1 MTEKRDE
8 IATDLE
14 IAMRSFEIEL
24 DRHAEGGSRAYHVSA
39 EREFLLDTLGEL
51 HARALAIGDEAV
63 IARVETVWQWLEG
76 LRVPAAQR
84 STRIVVG
91 ADDPEMVDYL
101 REVLTDDGYEV
112 VGFDATQL
120 TLERLA
126 HVPADLFVLD
136 VALDS
141 RTPVGS
147 GRDLLRQLREHALL
161 GRIPII
167 LGIPSGVEAGDE
179 DTELAELAHLH
190 LLERP
195 IDVVELERLVAR
207 LRTSFDSAAA
217 PPSRVSRA

>member
-84 STRIVVG
+84 STRILG
-91 ADDPEMVDYL
+91 TFARLKLRDSKAGYL
-101 REVLTDDGYEV
+101 RHIPRVWRWLGQDLAHPALTPV
-112 VGFDATQL
+112 RIWFD
-120 TLERLA
+120 R
-126 HVPADLFVLD
+126 HVPAEARGVPP
-136 VALDS
+136 AL
-141 RTPVGS
+141 
-147 GRDLLRQLREHALL
+147 
-161 GRIPII
+161 
-167 LGIPSGVEAGDE
+167 
-179 DTELAELAHLH
+179 
-190 LLERP
+190 
-195 IDVVELERLVAR
+195 
-207 LRTSFDSAAA
+207 AA
-217 PPSRVSRA
+217 